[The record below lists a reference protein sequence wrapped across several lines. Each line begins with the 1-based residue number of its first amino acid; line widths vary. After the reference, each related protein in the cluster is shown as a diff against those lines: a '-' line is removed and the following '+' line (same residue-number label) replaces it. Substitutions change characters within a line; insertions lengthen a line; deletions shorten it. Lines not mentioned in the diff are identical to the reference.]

1 MWKRKFR
8 NKILKIK
15 DNDQKHIEMKVKK
28 GQLRKNFILNKKMS
42 TNCIDKIF
50 R

>member
-1 MWKRKFR
+1 
-8 NKILKIK
+8 
-15 DNDQKHIEMKVKK
+15 MKVKK

-50 R
+50 RYLDNTTCRSSLKFGSK